1 LAPSGMDVVVD
12 CCSWL
17 HHCRW
22 QHSNFSLITLGDE
35 YVLFKAAQVLPLFVI
50 DFGGEP
56 TVAHRFGVEP
66 HAPFAYPD
74 AHLDLSSDAQARYLA
89 KKTHTTTTP
98 TPIPLVVYHAVK
110 PKPKPKPAPTYFYH
124 QITLPPVKVV
134 KGWKKT
140 QPHKRGTT
148 KRSTKQ
154 NLRREKGWKD
164 RKAALV
170 NKYSGKPEEPDKRS

>member
-1 LAPSGMDVVVD
+1 MDVVVD